1 MALKFPLSFGLALAL
16 ALAGAP
22 RSAIGED
29 QGRGAPLQGLRI
41 TALISE
47 LADQARASDDLLFA
61 LKTQSKAAILLMP
74 YDRAGGRAIFRRVF
88 DTLSDLLADFG
99 AENRDKI
106 QHSSNTPSRADLD
119 QLRADLLIG
128 IAGRDPELAEE
139 LGRVIA
145 FADSDRD
152 ARTDSD
158 PPAHDI
164 QLPNDGRG
172 ARDSVRRELLITVA
186 LQIVDREPQRAM
198 TLAQLSLADGVSPN
212 LVRLMLL
219 MRAIDKG
226 LTDSLFSN
234 AAAEVER
241 SGHTSLADVHILG
254 TYLVSLGNMASDETN
269 PATLRF
275 LNFALALMP
284 PCSVNTQGCP
294 VGLAS
299 AGSPPSGS
307 PPDDNAAAYFL
318 GRQLAVLLSRY
329 LPSRVPE
336 LEKKI
341 ASLNQ
346 QGGLDVQ
353 AESIRAQGQ
362 QLEGPADTESRA
374 SVLQNEDERDRMF
387 ARAAL
392 AWLERGNVAEA
403 QNTAFRISD
412 AGLHDRVLA
421 QIVRKQTSE
430 GKIEDAV
437 ATSQRI
443 EQDTARVG
451 LLVRLAS
458 AALASSDRDK
468 AEQLLDDAEAEAN
481 KGEPSLARAEDLL
494 TVVAAFSAFDSI
506 RAFEVMHSAVKA
518 INDLPAQKKEGWRAG
533 QPSASSG
540 RDGIQDGG
548 PGEISDRLNFD
559 GTLGV
564 LARSDYDRALLLA
577 RGLIGK
583 EVSITA
589 QLAACRGGLAPAA
602 YQAGKTGSGAET
614 DASQQRSPR

>member
-1 MALKFPLSFGLALAL
+1 
-16 ALAGAP
+16 
-22 RSAIGED
+22 
-29 QGRGAPLQGLRI
+29 
-41 TALISE
+41 
-47 LADQARASDDLLFA
+47 
-61 LKTQSKAAILLMP
+61 
-74 YDRAGGRAIFRRVF
+74 
-88 DTLSDLLADFG
+88 
-99 AENRDKI
+99 
-106 QHSSNTPSRADLD
+106 
-119 QLRADLLIG
+119 
-128 IAGRDPELAEE
+128 
-139 LGRVIA
+139 
-145 FADSDRD
+145 
-152 ARTDSD
+152 
-158 PPAHDI
+158 
-164 QLPNDGRG
+164 
-172 ARDSVRRELLITVA
+172 
-186 LQIVDREPQRAM
+186 M

-241 SGHTSLADVHILG
+241 SGRASLADVHILS

-284 PCSVNTQGCP
+284 PYGVNTQ
-294 VGLAS
+294 AS
-299 AGSPPSGS
+299 AGSPPPGSPPTGS
-307 PPDDNAAAYFL
+307 PPDDNATAYFL

-341 ASLNQ
+341 ATLNQ

-374 SVLQNEDERDRMF
+374 SVLQNGDERDRMF

-403 QNTAFRISD
+403 QDTAFRISD

-437 ATSQRI
+437 ATSQRV

-468 AEQLLDDAEAEAN
+468 AEQLLDEAEAEAN
-481 KGEPSLARAEDLL
+481 KREPSLARAEDLL
-494 TVVAAFSAFDSI
+494 TVVAAFSGFDSI

-540 RDGIQDGG
+540 RDGISDSG